1 MEEILQTA
9 NSLLPMKWIMCG
21 TIKNYNTSIINQL
34 VMFKFRFLFSI
45 TVSLFLAT
53 SANSQVHRLLL
64 RDEGISKLSFVDFDK
79 PEKNWYVSV
88 PAGRDIQLVG
98 KGRVLIGTGTG
109 YEERLIATG
118 EKVAEITSFN
128 GTIAARRL
136 KNGNSLLA
144 GLNWL
149 DKKGIVF
156 LETDDAGKIIQS
168 INYPD
173 YPYVRLVRETANGNF
188 LITIDTAVF
197 EGTPKGTIVWKARIV
212 GPQHPHC
219 WQALRLSNGNT
230 VVSGGYAANMQ
241 VFDKTGKLIDT
252 IGGPASVHPNFF
264 GGYQILKNGNFLVTN
279 WQGHGEG
286 HGGSGVQLLEYS
298 PKGKLIWSW
307 NQDPT
312 KYSSLQGVIALDG
325 LDIDKLYIEDS
336 NGNLSPV
343 KPGKN

>member
-1 MEEILQTA
+1 MFRFTILVSIAFCFLFDTTA
-9 NSLLPMKWIMCG
+9 NS
-21 TIKNYNTSIINQL
+21 Q
-34 VMFKFRFLFSI
+34 
-45 TVSLFLAT
+45 
-53 SANSQVHRLLL
+53 QHRLLL
-64 RDEGISKLSFVDFDK
+64 RDEGISKLSYVDLDK

-136 KNGNSLLA
+136 KNGNTLLA

-149 DKKGIVF
+149 DKKGIVL

-173 YPYVRLVRETANGNF
+173 YPYLRLVREISNGNF

-197 EGTPKGTIVWKARIV
+197 EGTPKGKIVWKARIA

-230 VVSGGYAANMQ
+230 IVSGGYAANIQ

-252 IGGPASVHPNFF
+252 IGGPTSVHPNFF

-286 HGGSGVQLLEYS
+286 HGASGVQLLEYS

-307 NQDPT
+307 NQDPA

-325 LDIDKLYIEDS
+325 LDTDKLYIEDS
-336 NGNLSPV
+336 NGKLSPV
-343 KPGKN
+343 SPGNN